1 MKLLAFSVV
10 GLVSTFGSFAQAQEA
25 VEAEEYSAPTER
37 RGGFVL
43 GLAPAYGLGQASGY
57 PNEADKVNRKEFQ
70 ANTEF
75 GSAGYNS
82 VWLGGALRDWFTV
95 GLGASFGGVK
105 GNHLSA
111 NGTSF
116 VVRVEAFPLYARG
129 GTWRDLGLES
139 EFGAGFMKV
148 KNEAGDTVA
157 DGGSL
162 SLVGL
167 GAFYEPW
174 RFWQFRIGPSLQYSQ
189 MFSQTLTAHFVS
201 LGLRASLYGS
211 LVD

>member
-10 GLVSTFGSFAQAQEA
+10 GLVSTLESFAQAQEA
-25 VEAEEYSAPTER
+25 VQAEDYSAPTER
-37 RGGFVL
+37 RGGFMV
-43 GLAPAYGLGQASGY
+43 GLAPAYGLGQVSGY

-75 GSAGYNS
+75 GRAGYNS
-82 VWLGGALRDWFTV
+82 IWLGGALRDWFTF

-111 NGTSF
+111 DSASF
-116 VVRVEAFPLYARG
+116 AVRVEAFPLYSRG
-129 GTWRDLGLES
+129 GNWRDLGLES

-148 KNEAGDTVA
+148 ENDAGDTVA

-201 LGLRASLYGS
+201 LGLRTSFYGS